1 MGPATIG
8 YMIGAF
14 VGALFFTGIVVAV
27 SRSIRSSLTKLFVA
41 VAVLTVLS
49 IVAEYYGSADGAPIE
64 FPPPLGWFLGFEASL
79 RLATFGA
86 AFLVFSVPVLTGFW
100 KRPSEAQETFG
111 TSNLRMSHLAIPIAL
126 ASFVPLGWFLYENR
140 PPESGLEL
148 YGEIAPRTLA
158 LLDDINP
165 TFRSQAEEAIGV
177 HRLSSGVF
185 DPQSVSE
192 FRAEVE
198 IVAMEVHSLLVG
210 RGETVLRAPAE
221 VQADVLRAM
230 ADGIEWFAVNQSNL
244 CTDFLIQGW
253 GPFADTFA
261 PESHVLLDEQIRAM
275 VNAALPGWT
284 GQPTPTVE
292 DDDLTHVGHVWATK
306 TAPSLGYS
314 REQAISAAES
324 FDKTLAGEPDGNC
337 QGVADILRM
346 IASEGDPEI
355 VRIRAALA
363 QAYSTSQ

>member
-49 IVAEYYGSADGAPIE
+49 IVAEYYGSADGAPVE

-100 KRPSEAQETFG
+100 KSPSEAQETFG
-111 TSNLRMSHLAIPIAL
+111 TSNLRMSRLAIPIAL

-140 PPESGLEL
+140 PPENGLEL
-148 YGEIAPRTLA
+148 YEEIAPRTLA

-177 HRLSSGVF
+177 HRLSSGVSPPP
-185 DPQSVSE
+185 PQ
-192 FRAEVE
+192 
-198 IVAMEVHSLLVG
+198 
-210 RGETVLRAPAE
+210 
-221 VQADVLRAM
+221 VQASSVRRLFLHCPH
-230 ADGIEWFAVNQSNL
+230 GISFEQKCYRLYLNTAL
-244 CTDFLIQGW
+244 HICEERPLI
-253 GPFADTFA
+253 
-261 PESHVLLDEQIRAM
+261 SCHL
-275 VNAALPGWT
+275 
-284 GQPTPTVE
+284 PTVP
-292 DDDLTHVGHVWATK
+292 DTSGQ
-306 TAPSLGYS
+306 G
-314 REQAISAAES
+314 R
-324 FDKTLAGEPDGNC
+324 AG
-337 QGVADILRM
+337 LRFARM
-346 IASEGDPEI
+346 
-355 VRIRAALA
+355 
-363 QAYSTSQ
+363 